1 MSEVK
6 QEKQAV
12 QSGLTYSKIA
22 YAVLYTERRAVNPG
36 LTFDQFHA
44 DLLASVTRP
53 EKKEGK

>member
-6 QEKQAV
+6 QEKQA

-22 YAVLYTERRAVNPG
+22 YAVLYTERRATNPE
-36 LTFDQFHA
+36 LTIGQFNA